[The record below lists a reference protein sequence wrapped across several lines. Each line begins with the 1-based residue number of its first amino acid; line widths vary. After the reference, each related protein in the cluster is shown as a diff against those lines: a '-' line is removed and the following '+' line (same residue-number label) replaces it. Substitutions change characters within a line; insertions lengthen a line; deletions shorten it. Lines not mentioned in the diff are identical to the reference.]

1 MATDVSG
8 TIHIIAEVMGESNSP
23 NVSPGQGS
31 AVGPDKRLNK
41 TAKSLSIMGVQIRK
55 IIKLMTVGGLL
66 KFSQNISNS
75 LNGIFQMVGALVDL
89 FFIPFAPAFIRAL
102 DALYPILGYMAL
114 LSVGEKNMGDIWGD
128 LGKWWSNQIE
138 EEGGVWGAIKE
149 LILDIS
155 SVALLGAL
163 LVIADPTGVGWKA
176 TKYFTRILFKGAA
189 FARNFILD
197 FVNPN
202 RTLKGRSA
210 TKIRGWKKETAGQKF
225 RGTINRFAANVTTL
239 LKSGDFKGLLWRG
252 ALTGKAWI
260 STAFGFAINLVPF
273 LGGSKWKAIA
283 KLTSKFASIG
293 AMAGVGMLKFLLQT
307 AAGTAMKSA
316 LTGMGT
322 ALVAFIAGLVVIGG
336 TIVGI
341 AWLMQ
346 KLFPH
351 DDPDYVQNQIKF
363 KEQEGNEFSRDPKQ
377 QLPPEGLTTGD
388 PNRVAQ
394 WQEVNSNEEESRKLQ
409 VLINRQIPV
418 F

>member
-8 TIHIIAEVMGESNSP
+8 TIHIIAEVMGDSNSP

-149 LILDIS
+149 LILDVS
-155 SVALLGAL
+155 SVALLGGL
-163 LVIADPTGVGWKA
+163 LVLADPTGVGWKA

-202 RTLKGRSA
+202 RTLKGRSG

-239 LKSGDFKGLLWRG
+239 LKSGDFKQLLWKG

-260 STAFGFAINLVPF
+260 STAFGFVINLIPL

-283 KLTSKFASIG
+283 KLTSKFATNG
-293 AMAGVGMLKFLLQT
+293 TMAVIGMLKFLLQT
-307 AAGTAMKSA
+307 VAGQAMKTA
-316 LTGMGT
+316 LTGLGT
-322 ALVAFIAGLVVIGG
+322 ALVAFIAGLAVIGG

-351 DDPDYVQNQIKF
+351 DDPEYVQKQIKQS
-363 KEQEGNEFSRDPKQ
+363 QEEGEANIRDWRQ
-377 QLPPEGLTTGD
+377 QMPTFVD
-388 PNRVAQ
+388 ADSDRMAQ
-394 WQEVNSNEEESRKLQ
+394 YELHESNEEESKALQ
-409 VLINRQIPV
+409 VVINRQIPV
-418 F
+418 LQ